1 MVLQRRIAAAV
12 FVALIAATTLV
23 AWAVSSNS
31 RAATPK
37 VAAHAAA
44 RGPAV
49 DVWDIV
55 PIGAPNQT
63 APQIPSGVKAAF
75 RNINANGGIG
85 PDHQRVVVKVCNTQ
99 GTPNGELQCA
109 QQAASDR
116 KAIATVGNLIVANTA
131 AATAVFQKA
140 GLPAINPFTQSPAD
154 FTAKIN
160 FPLFAPNF
168 TAAGCGLLAPKA
180 AHVKSIGFASLSLP
194 ISIDEA
200 NTAVG
205 AAQKAGFK
213 VTGQVQVPLT
223 TTDVSPYVQQL
234 EQNNPQFSVLLFD
247 PELVSAWLANA
258 AQIGKSG
265 PVCFQDGLV
274 SYQTLVGLGSNASN
288 VYAAAF
294 LPDPSWKEYPL
305 LAQFRAQA
313 AAEVKAGDSSASLA
327 QGNDPLLVLEGW
339 IAAEVV
345 PQVGSDIKG
354 KITRKDFLRAIN
366 KATVTFGPRKGAVL
380 PPIDFGKPNP
390 IKQYSRLFN
399 TSLFLKKWNVAKKAW
414 VRVSSQPTVNGD
426 KLIP

>member
-75 RNINANGGIG
+75 RYINAHGGIG
-85 PDHQRVVVKVCNTQ
+85 PRHQRVVVKVCNTQ

-109 QQAASDR
+109 QEAAADS
-116 KAIATVGNLIVANTA
+116 KAVATVGNLIVANTA

-200 NTAVG
+200 NTAVA

-223 TTDVSPYVQQL
+223 TTDVAPYVQQL
-234 EQNNPQFSVLLFD
+234 QQNNPQFSVLLFD
-247 PELVSAWLANA
+247 PELVSAWLADA

-294 LPDPSWKEYPL
+294 LPDPSWKGYPL
-305 LAQFRAQA
+305 LTQFRAQA

-327 QGNDPLLVLEGW
+327 QDRSAPRSRGLDRYKSCRKSAPISRGRSLARISCERSTGRRL
-339 IAAEVV
+339 
-345 PQVGSDIKG
+345 PSDRVSK
-354 KITRKDFLRAIN
+354 RFCLRL
-366 KATVTFGPRKGAVL
+366 TSESRT
-380 PPIDFGKPNP
+380 

-414 VRVSSQPTVNGD
+414 VKVSGQPTVNGD